1 MGMITVL
8 GGEPMALP
16 INKTRH
22 AEEGQA
28 QRANRATNSPCP
40 DVGIYRSFRAV
51 GSMISASSR
60 YCKQW

>member
-1 MGMITVL
+1 MNTVL
-8 GGEPMALP
+8 WGEPRALP

-51 GSMISASSR
+51 QCVIVGISNVAQ
-60 YCKQW
+60 QW